1 LPKILAVTANTMT
14 VESQLIKEVFK
25 RDAMY
30 QLAEVLDISLESARN
45 YLYKKFPGRR
55 RQQLA
60 LALLMA
66 MDKQDARREELRS
79 RLRAL
84 LHGEMDEAGA
94 RILINGNAE
103 RIAPSNA
110 YQDLGVVARRLAKE
124 AAE

>member
-1 LPKILAVTANTMT
+1 MIEAR
-14 VESQLIKEVFK
+14 LIREVFP
-25 RDAMY
+25 RDTMY
-30 QLAEVLDISLESARN
+30 QLAQILDISLESARD
-45 YLYKKFPGRR
+45 YLYRKFPARR
-55 RQQLA
+55 RRQLA

-84 LHGEMDEAGA
+84 LHGEMGEAGA
-94 RILINGNAE
+94 RILIGCSAE
-103 RIAPSNA
+103 RTAYPDA

>member
-1 LPKILAVTANTMT
+1 MLVVTGNAMA
-14 VESQLIKEVFK
+14 VESRLIHEVFP
-25 RDAMY
+25 RDTMY
-30 QLAEVLDISLESARN
+30 QLASVLDISLESARN

-66 MDKQDARREELRS
+66 MDKQDARRDELRS

-84 LHGEMDEAGA
+84 LYGEMDEAGT
-94 RILINGNAE
+94 RLLIDGNAE

-110 YQDLGVVARRLAKE
+110 YQDLGVVARQLAKE

>member
-1 LPKILAVTANTMT
+1 MLAVTGNTMT
-14 VESQLIKEVFK
+14 VESRLIKEVFK

-30 QLAEVLDISLESARN
+30 QLAEILDVSLESARN
-45 YLYKKFPGRR
+45 YLYKKFPVRR

-66 MDKQDARREELRS
+66 MDKQDARRDELRS

-84 LHGEMDEAGA
+84 LYGEMDEAG
-94 RILINGNAE
+94 RRLLIDGNAE
-103 RIAPSNA
+103 RIAHSNA
-110 YQDLGVVARRLAKE
+110 YQDLGAVARRLAKE